1 MGRDFADRE
10 RLKKRYLVLF
20 LFFLLFE
27 FSFVYYPN
35 LQAIYRIKVEKTE
48 YEQQLEM
55 PTIKRR
61 SPLKKMN
68 VEELIEQFDSMIAE
82 VSLEVMSKKAEN
94 SQEQDLLLTYELKSD
109 RKGIRELFLRPEW
122 KKRYRILNIYI
133 ERTTEDEVV
142 CTLQA
147 ECANP
152 GERR

>member
-27 FSFVYYPN
+27 SSFVYYPN
-35 LQAIYRIKVEKTE
+35 LQAIYRIKVEQTE

-61 SPLKKMN
+61 SPLKKMS
-68 VEELIEQFDSMIAE
+68 VEELIEGFDCMISE
-82 VSLEVMSKKAEN
+82 ISLEVISKKAEN

-109 RKGIRELFLRPEW
+109 REGIRELFLRPEW

-133 ERTTEDEVV
+133 ERTTEDEVG
-142 CTLQA
+142 CTLQV

-152 GERR
+152 SERR